1 MKVDYSKTF
10 TKTVEKLSVDKR
22 NAVSKVITQVKKA
35 AALSDIRNCK
45 KLSGYKNVYRIRIGD
60 YRAIF
65 LFIVVDEIIYF
76 QYFLHRGEAYN
87 KEYLKNLKIIE

>member
-45 KLSGYKNVYRIRIGD
+45 KLSGYKKCIPYSYR
-60 YRAIF
+60 
-65 LFIVVDEIIYF
+65 
-76 QYFLHRGEAYN
+76 
-87 KEYLKNLKIIE
+87 